1 MGAMIIF
8 TRERVRDAAEME
20 TYGGKAGPTLAGYAG
35 TPRAFYGPCET
46 LEGAPVEGAVV
57 IEFPDVAAARAW
69 YDSPAYAEARKHR
82 HLGADYRVFI
92 TETL

>member
-35 TPRAFYGPCET
+35 TPRAF
-46 LEGAPVEGAVV
+46 
-57 IEFPDVAAARAW
+57 
-69 YDSPAYAEARKHR
+69 
-82 HLGADYRVFI
+82 
-92 TETL
+92 